1 MSDANKLVAR
11 NVRRFREERKLSLGE
26 LARRSGLSKQTLS
39 KIEQGTGNPT
49 IDSIEAIADALHL
62 TMRRLVTEWGS
73 PLFVQRADSAAW
85 DSQHEDWSVR
95 MMDQVY
101 GSGYVRTLIVRLSR
115 SAADTQHKGTFGAG
129 TPGTLHHVYV
139 IGGEVRAGPRGDA
152 VTLGTGDFVRF
163 PGDPGH
169 EVECLSSEAT
179 LHVVTTVPQVPQFPA
194 ATEV

>member
-73 PLFVQRADSAAW
+73 PLYVQRAQGAAW
-85 DSQHEDWSVR
+85 DGQHDDWSVR

-101 GSGYVRTLIVRLSR
+101 GSGYVRTLIVRLGR
-115 SAADTQHKGTFGAG
+115 SDAEPQVKGTFGTG
-129 TPGTLHHVYV
+129 SPGTLHHVYV
-139 IGGEVRAGPRGDA
+139 IEGEVRAGPRGDT
-152 VTLGTGDFVRF
+152 VTLGPGDFVRF

-169 EVECLSSEAT
+169 GVECLSPTAT
-179 LHVVTTVPQVPQFPA
+179 LHVVTTVPQVPQFPEA
-194 ATEV
+194 IEI